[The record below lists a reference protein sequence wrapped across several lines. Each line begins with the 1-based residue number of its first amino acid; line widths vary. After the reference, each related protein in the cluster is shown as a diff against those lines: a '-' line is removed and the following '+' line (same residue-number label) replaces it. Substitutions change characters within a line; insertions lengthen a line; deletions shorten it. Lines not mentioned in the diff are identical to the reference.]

1 VRARFVLSEVLTD
14 LQRNL
19 TMTIAVV
26 LTVAISAAGLGV
38 AWLMREQVQTT
49 KSFWYGNIDVQ
60 VYLTPTVDQTERDT
74 IRNTLVQLPLV
85 ESVHY
90 VSQAEAFQRAQVL
103 FKDSPSLLKN
113 ITQHS
118 LPESYLVKL
127 KDPRKFA
134 VVSSAVQNLPG
145 VDQVATGVTILR
157 KIFRFIDGMQR
168 AALVLS
174 LVVFI
179 VAVLLIFNTV
189 RLSAFSRRRETGIMR
204 LVGASDLM
212 IQGPFVIEGAAS
224 GFVGSLFALGLLSLF
239 KIVFVDHGIASLA
252 PTATPY
258 VGWGTVAGIFPFL
271 VLLGVL
277 VSALISGATLQR
289 YLRV

>member
-1 VRARFVLSEVLTD
+1 LRTRFILSEVLID

-19 TMTIAVV
+19 TMTIAVI
-26 LTVAISAAGLGV
+26 LTVAIAAAGLGV

-49 KSFWYGNIDVQ
+49 KDFWYGNIDVQ
-60 VYLTPTVDQTERDT
+60 VYLTPDVTQPERDA
-74 IRNTLVQLPLV
+74 IRTTLVQLPLV

-90 VSQAEAFQRAQVL
+90 VSQEQAFERAKVL
-103 FKDSPSLLKN
+103 FKDTPDLLKN
-113 ITQHS
+113 VTKTT

-127 KDPRKFA
+127 HDPRKFG

-145 VDQVATGVTILR
+145 VDEVATGVAVLK
-157 KIFRFIDGMQR
+157 KIFRFVDGMQR

-174 LVVFI
+174 LVVFV

-189 RLSAFSRRRETGIMR
+189 RLAAFSRRRETGIMR
-204 LVGASDLM
+204 LVGASDVM
-212 IQGPFVIEGAAS
+212 IQGPFVVEGAAS
-224 GFVGSLFALGLLSLF
+224 GFVGAVIALGLLALF
-239 KIVFVDHGIASLA
+239 KIVFIDHGVAALA

-258 VGWGTVAGIFPFL
+258 VGWGAVAGIFPFL
-271 VLLGVL
+271 ILLGVIVSGL
-277 VSALISGATLQR
+277 ISALTLQR

>member
-1 VRARFVLSEVLTD
+1 
-14 LQRNL
+14 
-19 TMTIAVV
+19 M
-26 LTVAISAAGLGV
+26 
-38 AWLMREQVQTT
+38 
-49 KSFWYGNIDVQ
+49 
-60 VYLTPTVDQTERDT
+60 
-74 IRNTLVQLPLV
+74 
-85 ESVHY
+85 
-90 VSQAEAFQRAQVL
+90 
-103 FKDSPSLLKN
+103 
-113 ITQHS
+113 
-118 LPESYLVKL
+118 
-127 KDPRKFA
+127 
-134 VVSSAVQNLPG
+134 
-145 VDQVATGVTILR
+145 R

>member
-1 VRARFVLSEVLTD
+1 MRARFVLSEVLTD

-60 VYLTPTVDQTERDT
+60 VYLKPDVTQPDRDT
-74 IRNTLVQLPLV
+74 IRTTLEQLPLV

-90 VSQAEAFQRAQVL
+90 VSQDEAFQRAKVL

-113 ITQHS
+113 INAKS

-224 GFVGSLFALGLLSLF
+224 GFVGSVFALGLLSLF

-258 VGWGTVAGIFPFL
+258 VGWGTVLGIFPFL
-271 VLLGVL
+271 ILLGVF